1 MKIKVILLFI
11 IFLISGIRTEA
22 QVQLTSI
29 KNSPSKWVIP
39 VAKRVI
45 PGEPGYFQT
54 YMRLPALMDSLGI
67 DTTGGGGG
75 SGTVKGTGTATRVAF
90 WAAADSIISDAAL
103 YWDNVNKRL
112 GIGTVNP
119 TANLHVT
126 GNVRIEG
133 GSGTPITLM
142 GRSSTGLVNIVN
154 LGSGFTITSGIL
166 NYAETST
173 GTVTSI
179 ATGNGITGGTITTS
193 GTLGLTA
200 QALALHNFT
209 ETGYMVRTGPSS
221 FVGRTFQPGTGISI
235 TNASGTAGNTVITN
249 TGDLSNTNEIQ
260 TLSFSSPNLSIS
272 GGNSVTLP
280 LLPVGTS
287 SQTLAYLSGAWAAS
301 SFLKTTAISTT
312 TGNSKRVTIN
322 DDIGGE
328 SWPLSYNTA
337 TKLLVN
343 GKVQMNSTSGTACN
357 TIMGR
362 NSDMEV
368 GTVTIGPTLDLTSGL
383 LTKKQIVAGLNRSSS
398 SSTFSTTSTAAKI
411 DFNQEYIA
419 VNGTTSTANDNI
431 LTSVANAGAYRIECE
446 CQFNP
451 GSTTTYFFGIYKNGS
466 LLGTLAQ
473 QYVATSG
480 TTFDVQLS
488 AYTTSL
494 ATTDPV
500 DVRVSSS
507 ISTSGNTVGKCQLV
521 LHNL

>member
-1 MKIKVILLFI
+1 MKYIVVFLFTL
-11 IFLISGIRTEA
+11 FYLTGQS

-39 VAKRVI
+39 VAKRVL
-45 PGEPGYFQT
+45 PGQSGFFQT

-67 DTTGGGGG
+67 DTTGGGGAT
-75 SGTVKGTGTATRVAF
+75 GTVKGTGTATRVAF

-103 YWDNVNKRL
+103 YWDNTNKRL

-133 GSGTPITLM
+133 GSGTPITIM
-142 GRSSTGLVNIVN
+142 GRSSTGLVNQLQ
-154 LGSGFTITSGIL
+154 LGAGFTITSGFL
-166 NYAETST
+166 NYAETGN

-179 ATGNGITGGTITTS
+179 ATNNGITGGTITTS
-193 GTLGLTA
+193 GTIGLTG
-200 QALALHNFT
+200 QALALHNYN

-221 FVGRTFQPGTGISI
+221 FAGRTFAAGTGISV
-235 TNASGTAGNTVITN
+235 TNGSGTSGNTTITN

-260 TLSFSSPNLSIS
+260 TLSFTSPNLSIS
-272 GGNSVTLP
+272 SGNTVV
-280 LLPVGTS
+280 LPVLPAGTS
-287 SQTLAYLSGAWAAS
+287 TYTLTYLSGAWTAS
-301 SFLKTTAISTT
+301 SFMKNTASSTT
-312 TGNSKRVTIN
+312 SGTKRVTIN

-328 SWPLSYNTA
+328 SWPLFYNTA
-337 TKLLVN
+337 TKFLVN
-343 GKVQMNSTSGTACN
+343 GRVQMNSTSGTSCN

-368 GTVTIGPTLDLTSGL
+368 GIVTTGPTLDLTTGTL
-383 LTKKQIVAGLNRSSS
+383 NKKQIVTGLNRSSS

-431 LTSVANAGAYRIECE
+431 FTSVANAGAYRIECE

-451 GSTTTYFFGIYKNGS
+451 GTTTTYFFGIYRNGS

-488 AYTTSL
+488 AYTASL
-494 ATTDPV
+494 ATTDAV

-507 ISTSGNTVGKCQLV
+507 VNTSGNTVSKCHLV